1 MLQLAQNFLVF
12 GKSIDLMLREDQAT
26 INFHVKNAALALDQF
41 GIDAIG
47 VFNGDR
53 QTGGLGRLVSHHA
66 IGNFNVH
73 NQPLLSAASMNK
85 RTGLSQ
91 FQSAGATE
99 NQGEI
104 RFAGVPR
111 NR

>member
-47 VFNGDR
+47 VFNGGR
-53 QTGGLGRLVSHHA
+53 QTGGLGRVVSHYA
-66 IGNFNVH
+66 IGNLNVH

-85 RTGLSQ
+85 RTWLSQ

>member
-47 VFNGDR
+47 VFNGGR
-53 QTGGLGRLVSHHA
+53 QTGGLGRVVSHHA
-66 IGNFNVH
+66 IGNLNVH